1 MAKSVAIGWKKVWQ
15 SKKGGFLLKLTKK
28 PNKPWKDR
36 KKKQIL
42 EGRLIDT
49 QDAAEELEEEIIRW
63 NKKREETK

>member
-1 MAKSVAIGWKKVWQ
+1 M
-15 SKKGGFLLKLTKK
+15 KLTKK

-49 QDAAEELEEEIIRW
+49 QDAGEELEEEIIRW
-63 NKKREETK
+63 NKKKEETK